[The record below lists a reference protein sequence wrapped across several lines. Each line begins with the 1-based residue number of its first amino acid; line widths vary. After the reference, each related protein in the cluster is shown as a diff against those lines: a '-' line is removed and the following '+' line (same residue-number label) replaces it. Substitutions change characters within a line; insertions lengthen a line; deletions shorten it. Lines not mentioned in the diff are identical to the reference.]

1 VPELPLVV
9 DFCATHTNFE
19 PTLVHLSVDFPVLA
33 VTPAL
38 VHLPPALLAALTFDR
53 ETDTTTALVNT
64 TNTKKRW

>member
-1 VPELPLVV
+1 
-9 DFCATHTNFE
+9 
-19 PTLVHLSVDFPVLA
+19 VHLSVDFPDLA

-64 TNTKKRW
+64 TDTKKRW